1 MEEQSQCV
9 VGRLISVTA
18 VIAVGKRPVPFRTRK
33 LSLPAPMVLPSE
45 GGGRVGRSRTHLN
58 RRAPHHMV
66 WGSSHTR
73 TRLPGPRIG
82 RAQRR
87 QRPQTHRGWQ
97 KGTEIGGKNTN
108 LGPRM
113 PTSRKSVQECQPR
126 RRGGAGEARGRE
138 RWEEGIPEA

>member
-1 MEEQSQCV
+1 
-9 VGRLISVTA
+9 
-18 VIAVGKRPVPFRTRK
+18 
-33 LSLPAPMVLPSE
+33 
-45 GGGRVGRSRTHLN
+45 
-58 RRAPHHMV
+58 MV

-113 PTSRKSVQECQPR
+113 PTSSKGR
-126 RRGGAGEARGRE
+126 RRGDDGETTGRRRGDGGETTGR
-138 RWEEGIPEA
+138 RRGDEGETTGRLRGGNGGKRGYPRHLA